1 MFKRREMSP
10 FEQETETEPILNER
24 PEPPVVSEVKQQK
37 PHSIQKPNTIV
48 KGSKLTGDIIISYDL
63 ELDGEVEG
71 NITSEEKSNIII
83 KGNCN
88 GNIKTKDGSVD
99 IKGSMVNGDI
109 ISGGDL
115 RITGKFNGGKA
126 ESKGKVY
133 VDGEFSGLLHG
144 NEVEIGPNA
153 AGKGELFYKE
163 FISIARGAK
172 VDVKINRQEAAQKDK
187 KKETESKVINM
198 ELPVQEKKQ
207 VTNSPMQ
214 EKKQEATA
222 PKI

>member
-1 MFKRREMSP
+1 MFKRKEMDT
-10 FEQETETEPILNER
+10 FEQEPVTEPVVTEI
-24 PEPPVVSEVKQQK
+24 PEQPVVRDVKQ
-37 PHSIQKPNTIV
+37 QKPNTIV
-48 KGSKLTGDIIISYDL
+48 KGSKLTGDIVISYDL

-71 NITSEEKSNIII
+71 NITSEQKSNIVI

-88 GNIKTKDGSVD
+88 GNIKTKEGSVD
-99 IKGSMVNGDI
+99 IKGSMINGDI
-109 ISGGDL
+109 VSGGDI

-133 VDGEFSGLLHG
+133 VDGEFSGMLHG
-144 NEVEIGPNA
+144 NEIEIGPKA
-153 AGKGELFYKE
+153 SGKGELFYKE

-172 VDVKINRQEAAQKDK
+172 VDVKINRQQAEQKEK
-187 KKETESKVINM
+187 KKDTESKVINM

-207 VTNSPMQ
+207 DTNSLMQ
-214 EKKQEATA
+214 EKKQETNS